1 MTAESDITAKRTERI
16 DVSGL
21 DRRAVEALCL
31 ELRALAKRYGIE
43 VADLQVV
50 LGRGDAGAA
59 GDGSA

>member
-1 MTAESDITAKRTERI
+1 MKVKGGAGSRTEHI

-43 VADLQVV
+43 VDELRIV
-50 LGRGDAGAA
+50 GAREDGVA
-59 GDGSA
+59 RDGSG

>member
-1 MTAESDITAKRTERI
+1 MSGRDVTAGRTERI

-50 LGRGDAGAA
+50 LGRDGAGAA
-59 GDGSA
+59 ADGSA

>member
-1 MTAESDITAKRTERI
+1 MSGRDVTAGRTERI

-50 LGRGDAGAA
+50 LGRDSAGAA
-59 GDGSA
+59 ADGSA